1 MRRRRE
7 VVAAGA
13 PRRELVTSI
22 GITERLARLAAR
34 RPWPTIGVWLV
45 LIVVAGFLTMTFL
58 GDALTTD
65 ADITTNPESKQAR
78 KLIEDRLRGPQR
90 VNEVVIVQSEG
101 ASVDDQS
108 FRAFVEGLYQ
118 DVSALGP
125 DVVAQGTNYYQSGD
139 ETLVSD
145 DRHITILPFAMAG
158 TAEDASD
165 HIGEVLDVLD
175 AAETNGFQVSI
186 AGNASMGKDF
196 EKAAQSDLQTG
207 EMFGIP
213 IALVILTLVF
223 GALLASVLPI
233 VLALVAILLAVAV
246 SALIG
251 QQYQL
256 SFFVTNVITMIG
268 LAVGIDYTLF
278 VISRYREERAHGLE
292 KQEAIAKAG
301 ATASR
306 TVLFSGVT
314 VMIALL
320 GMLIVPQTIFRSIAA
335 GSVLVVVMAV
345 AASLTLLPAVLS
357 LLGDKINWGRIP
369 LVQRSQ
375 AEFDEERPGGFW
387 DRLARGVMRHPV
399 LSFVA
404 AAGILIAAAVPYFNI
419 NTGFSGISTLPDNLQ
434 AKQAFDIL
442 DREFSGGLISPAQ
455 VVIDGDVASP
465 EVQDAVERLQ
475 SVLATDPDFGKPAY
489 EANATGDLALIEV
502 PVAGDPNSVE
512 VEDAVARLRDRYVPQ
527 AFDGVP
533 ARALVGGFTAEN
545 LDGFAMLARYTPIVF
560 AFVLGLSFI
569 LLLVVFRSIVVP
581 IKAVIMNL
589 LSVGAAYGLLV
600 LVTQEGV
607 GAGLFGFQ
615 QVESIEAWLPIFLFA
630 ILFGL
635 SMDYH
640 VFLLS
645 RIRERYDQTHNNTD
659 SVVFGVRSTGR
670 LITGAALIMVAV
682 FGGFAAGDLVMFQE
696 MGFGAGVAV
705 LIDATIV
712 RSILVPASMKLLG
725 DWNWY
730 LPAWLRWLP
739 DVRVETAT
747 RSIAVRTEPAG
758 AGGGGE

>member
-1 MRRRRE
+1 M
-7 VVAAGA
+7 A
-13 PRRELVTSI
+13 
-22 GITERLARLAAR
+22 ITERLARMSAR
-34 RPWPTIGVWLV
+34 RPWIVVALWVALV
-45 LIVVAGFLTMTFL
+45 LVAGFLIVSL
-58 GDALTTD
+58 LSDALTTE
-65 ADITTNPESKQAR
+65 ADLTTNPESKQAQT
-78 KLIEDRLRGPQR
+78 LIESRLRGPQR
-90 VNEVVIVQSEG
+90 VNEIVIVQSEN
-101 ASVDDQS
+101 ATVDDES
-108 FRAFVEGLYQ
+108 FKTVVEDLYG
-118 DVSALGP
+118 DIKALGP
-125 DVVAQGTNYYQSGD
+125 EVVATGTNFYESGD
-139 ETLVSD
+139 ESLVSD

-158 TAEDASD
+158 TFEDAGD
-165 HIGEVLDVLD
+165 NIGEVLDVLESKE
-175 AAETNGFQVSI
+175 AGGFDVLI
-186 AGNASMGKDF
+186 AGNASMGEDF
-196 EKAAQSDLQTG
+196 NEAAQRDLETG

-213 IALVILTLVF
+213 IALIILALVF
-223 GALLASVLPI
+223 GALAASVIPI
-233 VLALVAILLAVAV
+233 VLALVSIILAVGA

-292 KQEAIAKAG
+292 KLDAIARAG

-306 TVLFSGVT
+306 TVFFSGVT
-314 VMIALL
+314 VIIALL
-320 GMLIVPQTIFRSIAA
+320 GMLIVPQTIFRSIAV

-357 LLGDKINWGRIP
+357 LLGDKLNWGRIP
-369 LVQRSQ
+369 LIQSGQSR
-375 AEFDEERPGGFW
+375 FDEERPGGFW
-387 DRLARGVMRHPV
+387 DRLARMVMRYPV
-399 LSFVA
+399 ISFVA
-404 AAGILIAAAVPYFNI
+404 AAGLLVAAAVPYFNI
-419 NTGFSGISTLPDNLQ
+419 NTGFSGISTLPDNLP
-434 AKQAFDIL
+434 AKQAFTVL
-442 DREFSGGLISPAQ
+442 DRDFSGGLISPAH
-455 VVIDGDVASP
+455 VVIDGPVNSSDVQQAI
-465 EVQDAVERLQ
+465 ERLEQ
-475 SVLATDPDFGKPAY
+475 RLAADPAFGKPAY
-489 EANATGDLALIEV
+489 EANAEGDLALLEV
-502 PVAGDPNSVE
+502 PVAGDPSSNE
-512 VEDAVARLRDRYVPQ
+512 AEEAVVQLRDEYVPQ
-527 AFDGVP
+527 AFEGVP
-533 ARALVGGFTAEN
+533 ANALVGGFTAEN
-545 LDGFAMLARYTPIVF
+545 LDGFAMLDVYTPIVF
-560 AFVLGLSFI
+560 VFVLGLSFI

-645 RIRERYDQTHNNTD
+645 RIRERYDQTHDNEEAI
-659 SVVFGVRSTGR
+659 VFGVRSTGR

-682 FGGFAAGDLVMFQE
+682 FGGFAAGDLVMFQQ

-730 LPAWLRWLP
+730 LPKWLEWLP
-739 DVRVETAT
+739 DVRVEGGAHPAT
-747 RSIAVRTEPAG
+747 QPSTPSAAPA
-758 AGGGGE
+758 AGGGD